1 MGRSWKYRVLAYL
14 VLIVVAG
21 VSLVPSVADW
31 LHRSSRVPQWFTK
44 RYNRKIVP
52 GTDLRGGKRWVYTV
66 NIGKIAPD
74 QLMRYA
80 DSIKN
85 EFAKRAAQQ
94 KASMSQAEYDKL
106 PVDKKIQPVNTQ
118 VWGQDQEAELHVFFA
133 SSQEAKLM
141 DPVEKELGLLARLV
155 HNHTL
160 EKPTEVVY
168 RMHPDY
174 FERVL
179 KGEAFEQ
186 IIRII
191 KERVDSSGVGE
202 VSVQRYN
209 SSAANQD
216 AVVVEIAG
224 DSELMDDTNQAGEQ
238 KISERLQRIKELI
251 EKTAHLE
258 FRIVQDS
265 SEYAKKLA
273 AYAESK
279 KAQYPGLETESHS
292 WVAKADGNI
301 HTDEYVRHRD
311 QKQLEKFVDELPAEY
326 KAPLGYQLLLGQTK
340 REGQADRFWRTFYVV
355 QRADITGDMLVDARY
370 ETSQE
375 TQTFGQAEV
384 AITFSTEGGA
394 LFQKLT
400 RENVGRKLAIVMDNK
415 VISDPEINVEIAGG
429 RGRITLGGADPKTAE
444 QEGKELESVLRAG
457 ALPVPLA
464 YSSGSSIGASLGP
477 EVVHKARIAMM
488 VGLSAVVLFMLVY
501 YRLSGL
507 VASIAMVINLLLLL
521 SLLALFQ
528 AVLTLPGIAAVVLT
542 IGMAVDANI
551 IIYERIREE
560 LRAGRSARGAVEAG
574 FNRAFWTVFDAHVT
588 NLIAGV
594 VLYSY
599 GTGPIRGFAVS
610 LMAGVVC
617 NLFTSVWLS
626 RAFFEWMVGRKKNAT
641 LSI

>member
-31 LHRSSRVPQWFTK
+31 LHRSNQVPQWFTK

-52 GTDLRGGKRWVYTV
+52 GTDLRGGKRWVYSAD
-66 NIGKIAPD
+66 IGKIAPP

-80 DSIKN
+80 ESIKS
-85 EFAKRAAQQ
+85 EFAKRVAQQ
-94 KASMSQAEYDKL
+94 KAEMSPAEYDKL
-106 PVDKKIQPVNTQ
+106 PADKKIQPVTTQ
-118 VWGQDQEAELHVFFA
+118 VWGEDQNAELHVFFA
-133 SSQEAKLM
+133 SVQDAKRM
-141 DPVEKELGLLARLV
+141 DQVEKELALLARLA
-155 HNHTL
+155 HNRTL
-160 EKPTEVVY
+160 EKPTEMVY
-168 RMHPDY
+168 RVHPDY
-174 FERVL
+174 FEREL
-179 KGEAFEQ
+179 KGEAFDQ
-186 IIRII
+186 VIRII
-191 KERVDSSGVGE
+191 KERADSSSVGE
-202 VSVQRYN
+202 VNVQRYN
-209 SSAANQD
+209 SSSVNQD

-224 DSELMDDTNQAGEQ
+224 ESELMDDTNQGGEQ
-238 KISERLQRIKELI
+238 KLTERLQRIKELI

-258 FRIVQDS
+258 FRIVADNN
-265 SEYAKKLA
+265 EYTKKLA

-279 KAQYPGLETESHS
+279 KTQYPGLETETDA
-292 WVAKADGNI
+292 WAAKADKSI
-301 HTDEYVRHRD
+301 HVTEYVRHHD
-311 QKQLEKFVDELPAEY
+311 PAQLKKFLDELPSEY
-326 KAPLGYQLLLGQTK
+326 KVPAGYQLLLGQTK
-340 REGQADRFWRTFYVV
+340 RAGQADRFWRTFYVF
-355 QRADITGDMLVDARY
+355 QRADITGDMLIDARY
-370 ETSQE
+370 EKSQDKE
-375 TQTFGQAEV
+375 SFGDPEV
-384 AITFSTEGGA
+384 AIAFNTEGGK
-394 LFQKLT
+394 LFQKVT
-400 RENVGRKLAIVMDNK
+400 RENTGHKLAIVMDNK
-415 VISDPEINVEIAGG
+415 VISDPEINGEIAGG
-429 RGRITLGGADPKTAE
+429 RGRITLGGSDPKTAE

-457 ALPVPLA
+457 ALPVPLR

-477 EVVHKARIAMM
+477 EVVHKASVAMT
-488 VGLSAVVLFMLVY
+488 VGLAVVVLFMLVY
-501 YRLSGL
+501 YRVAGL
-507 VASIAMVINLLLLL
+507 VANIAMIINLLLLL